1 MANADTPFG
10 LRPVMMLDGSPWNG
24 QGIRCVFASG
34 DSTAT
39 FIGDPV
45 KLAGSSVGGY
55 PTVQQAAAGNPIFGV
70 VVAFEPDRSDLTVQ
84 YRKASTER
92 QAIVVPARDA
102 LFVVQE
108 DSVGGALTADSVG
121 QNADI
126 VVGSGNTTFGISGV
140 ELDSS
145 GAAAASAQLKILGLW
160 QSEDNAIG
168 TNAKWLVKVN
178 ESGLADANAGV

>member
-10 LRPVMMLDGSPWNG
+10 LRPAMMLDGSPYNG

-55 PTVQQAAAGNPIFGV
+55 PTVQQAAAGDKIFGV
-70 VVAFEPDRSDLTVQ
+70 VVSFEPDRTDLTAQ

-92 QAIVVPARDA
+92 QAVVVPALDV
-102 LFVVQE
+102 LFLVQE
-108 DSVGGALTADSVG
+108 DSAGGALTADSVG

-126 VVGSGNTTFGISGV
+126 VVGTGNTTYGISAV

-145 GAAAASAQLKILGLW
+145 GAATATAQLRILQLW

-168 TNAKWLVKVN
+168 TNAKWLVRVN
-178 ESGLADANAGV
+178 ESALADSAAGV